1 MEVLDSHPLLL
12 LEINDQDLDDFE
24 VIDVD
29 PNWRVVRRRP
39 SQNSSQ
45 DDLLRSGGGTMNC
58 GTCFAKYL
66 LCLFNFVLFFA
77 GGLVLGVGVWL
88 YFDKDS
94 LLSIIY
100 AINESAAPHL
110 SLFTQPG
117 MVVNIAYILMAAGGF
132 VFIMSMLGYCGALRE
147 SKCLLG
153 FYGFLLIVIL
163 ILEIT
168 AVSLAFV
175 YKDRAE
181 GEVKNFLKTTIK
193 DYYVTS
199 DYSHPENIKGT
210 TAVWDGI
217 MVKMSCCGVN
227 NYTDFVQSANFTQ
240 SGLKV
245 PPSCCRMVNNTSL
258 LDNNCPR
265 DPKQENSYFLTGCYS
280 TLVNRIG
287 EHMNIVIY
295 CTIGVILV
303 ELLTTFLA
311 FCLCKTI
318 EPYEK

>member
-1 MEVLDSHPLLL
+1 
-12 LEINDQDLDDFE
+12 
-24 VIDVD
+24 
-29 PNWRVVRRRP
+29 
-39 SQNSSQ
+39 
-45 DDLLRSGGGTMNC
+45 MNC

-77 GGLVLGVGVWL
+77 GGLVLAVGVWL

-94 LLSIIY
+94 LLSIMY
-100 AINESAAPHL
+100 AINDNAAPHL
-110 SLFTQPG
+110 SFFTQPG
-117 MVVNIAYILMAAGGF
+117 MVVNISYILMAAGGF

-199 DYSHPENIKGT
+199 DYSHPENVNDPLLSG
-210 TAVWDGI
+210 
-217 MVKMSCCGVN
+217 MVLWSK
-227 NYTDFVQSANFTQ
+227 
-240 SGLKV
+240 
-245 PPSCCRMVNNTSL
+245 
-258 LDNNCPR
+258 CPAA
-265 DPKQENSYFLTGCYS
+265 E
-280 TLVNRIG
+280 
-287 EHMNIVIY
+287 
-295 CTIGVILV
+295 
-303 ELLTTFLA
+303 
-311 FCLCKTI
+311 
-318 EPYEK
+318 